1 MTVICDTGPLIY
13 LVRIGH
19 LSLLKEK
26 FDSITIPE
34 EVYREVC
41 VKGRGK
47 PGAKEI
53 EQADWIDTK
62 EVDDKVLVD
71 LLRVELDRGE
81 AEVITLAKQVD
92 AKRVVIDEKIPRKKL
107 KSMDFQVVGTV
118 GLLVW
123 GSQNGL
129 VSDLKGSLDELRDK
143 GMWISDELY
152 EKALERE
159 SKKNTHNKGK

>member
-1 MTVICDTGPLIY
+1 M
-13 LVRIGH
+13 
-19 LSLLKEK
+19 
-26 FDSITIPE
+26 
-34 EVYREVC
+34 
-41 VKGRGK
+41 
-47 PGAKEI
+47 
-53 EQADWIDTK
+53 
-62 EVDDKVLVD
+62 
-71 LLRVELDRGE
+71 
-81 AEVITLAKQVD
+81 ITLAKQVD